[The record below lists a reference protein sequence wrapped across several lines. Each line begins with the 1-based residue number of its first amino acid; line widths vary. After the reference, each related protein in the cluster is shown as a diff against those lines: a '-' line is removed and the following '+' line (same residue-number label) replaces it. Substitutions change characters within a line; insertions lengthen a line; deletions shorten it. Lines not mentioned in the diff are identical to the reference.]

1 MNHGARTKARR
12 EATGGPARR
21 SVVKTSG
28 SSGDHRRLD
37 LRDHRSGT
45 RCDDSDIRPGT
56 CISFTK
62 NPQSE
67 AVQVASPA
75 DNHPMKQEPMVRGE
89 RRTFALFL
97 PKAVGWAAVSTSR
110 YTAVRFAGTGA
121 HHTANQKPT
130 PRPPAR
136 ALPPNTHLHGRCS
149 AKPSWAK
156 RMSPPPTMHQ

>member
-97 PKAVGWAAVSTSR
+97 PKAVGWAAVSDKSISSGAICRYRRPSHRESKADTPAPCSRVTSK
-110 YTAVRFAGTGA
+110 
-121 HHTANQKPT
+121 HT
-130 PRPPAR
+130 
-136 ALPPNTHLHGRCS
+136 S
-149 AKPSWAK
+149 AWPLL
-156 RMSPPPTMHQ
+156 R